1 MLRLMPRPLPTDAE
15 ARAILA
21 AKRPRPLRRP
31 PPPAGK
37 SLAPLIKALDARF
50 GQGTGA
56 LDSRWPE
63 IVGDQ
68 LARVSEPIRLV
79 KGRSGQGAALEL
91 RVVGPAAAFVQHQA
105 SEILAR
111 VNLFLG
117 EGAVERLRISQGP
130 IKPRAVRVQARKRP
144 VERPLEAAADE
155 ALAESVAAAPADGLK
170 TALMRLG
177 RASLKSGDGSGSVR

>member
-1 MLRLMPRPLPTDAE
+1 MARPLPSDAE

-21 AKRPRPLRRP
+21 TKRPRPFRRP
-31 PPPAGK
+31 PPAAGK

-56 LDSRWPE
+56 LESRWPE

-68 LARVSEPIRLV
+68 LARVTEPVKLS
-79 KGRSGQGAALEL
+79 KGRLGQGGALEL

-105 SEILAR
+105 TEIIAR

-130 IKPRAVRVQARKRP
+130 IKPRAARVQAQKRP
-144 VERPLEAAADE
+144 VERPLEAARDE
-155 ALAESVAAAPADGLK
+155 ALAQSVEAATGDELRR
-170 TALMRLG
+170 ALLRLG
-177 RASLKSGDGSGSVR
+177 RGALKSGDGSGSAR

>member
-1 MLRLMPRPLPTDAE
+1 MPRPLPTDAE

-21 AKRPRPLRRP
+21 SKRPRPLRRP
-31 PPPAGK
+31 APPAGK

-56 LDSRWPE
+56 LENRWPE
-63 IVGDQ
+63 IVGEQ
-68 LARVSEPIRLV
+68 LARVTEPVKLS
-79 KGRSGQGAALEL
+79 KGRPGQGGALEL

-105 SEILAR
+105 PEIISR

-130 IKPRAVRVQARKRP
+130 IKPRAARAQPQKRP
-144 VERPLEAAADE
+144 VDRPLDAARDE
-155 ALAESVAAAPADGLK
+155 ALSASVDPAASDGLRQ
-170 TALMRLG
+170 ALLNLG
-177 RASLKSGDGSGSVR
+177 RRALKTGDGSGPAR

>member
-1 MLRLMPRPLPTDAE
+1 MPRPLPSEAE

-21 AKRPRPLRRP
+21 KKRPRPLRRP
-31 PPPAGK
+31 PPAAGK

-63 IVGDQ
+63 IVGEQ

-105 SEILAR
+105 DEILAR

-130 IKPRAVRVQARKRP
+130 IKPRAARVQAKKRP
-144 VERPLEAAADE
+144 VERPLEADQDE
-155 ALAESVAAAPADGLK
+155 ALSQSLAGAPQDDLRR
-170 TALMRLG
+170 ALLRLG
-177 RASLKSGDGSGSVR
+177 RRALKSGAP

>member
-1 MLRLMPRPLPTDAE
+1 MPRPLPTDAE

-21 AKRPRPLRRP
+21 AKRPRPPRRP
-31 PPPAGK
+31 PPAAAK

-63 IVGDQ
+63 IVGEQ
-68 LARVSEPIRLV
+68 LARVSEPIRLS
-79 KGRSGQGAALEL
+79 KGRPGQGGALEL

-105 SEILAR
+105 TEIITR

-117 EGAVERLRISQGP
+117 EGSVDRLRISQGP
-130 IKPRAVRVQARKRP
+130 IKPRVARTQAQKRP
-144 VERPLEAAADE
+144 VDRPLDAARDE
-155 ALAESVAAAPADGLK
+155 ALSASVDPAASDGLRQ
-170 TALMRLG
+170 ALLRLG
-177 RASLKSGDGSGSVR
+177 RRALKSGDGSGSVR

>member
-1 MLRLMPRPLPTDAE
+1 MPRPLPTDAE

-21 AKRPRPLRRP
+21 SKRSRPLRRP

-37 SLAPLIKALDARF
+37 SLAPLIRALDARF

-63 IVGDQ
+63 IVGEQ
-68 LARVSEPIRLV
+68 LARVTEPVKLA
-79 KGRSGQGAALEL
+79 KGRPGQGGALEL

-105 SEILAR
+105 TEIIAR

-117 EGAVERLRISQGP
+117 EGSVERLRISQGP
-130 IKPRAVRVQARKRP
+130 IKPRTARVQAQRRP
-144 VERPLEAAADE
+144 VERPLQAAADE
-155 ALAESVAAAPADGLK
+155 ALAVSVQPAGGE
-170 TALMRLG
+170 ALRRALLRLG
-177 RASLKSGDGSGSVR
+177 RASLKSGDGSGPER

>member
-1 MLRLMPRPLPTDAE
+1 MPRSLPTDAE

-31 PPPAGK
+31 APPAGK
-37 SLAPLIKALDARF
+37 SLVPLIKALDDRF

-56 LDSRWPE
+56 LESRWPE

-68 LARVSEPIRLV
+68 LARVTEPV
-79 KGRSGQGAALEL
+79 KLSRGRPGHGGSLEL

-105 SEILAR
+105 TEIISR

-117 EGAVERLRISQGP
+117 EGAIERLRISQGP
-130 IKPRAVRVQARKRP
+130 IKPRAARAQAQRRP

-155 ALAESVAAAPADGLK
+155 ALAASVE
-170 TALMRLG
+170 TATGDDLRRALVRLG
-177 RASLKSGDGSGSVR
+177 RGALKSGDRSGSVR